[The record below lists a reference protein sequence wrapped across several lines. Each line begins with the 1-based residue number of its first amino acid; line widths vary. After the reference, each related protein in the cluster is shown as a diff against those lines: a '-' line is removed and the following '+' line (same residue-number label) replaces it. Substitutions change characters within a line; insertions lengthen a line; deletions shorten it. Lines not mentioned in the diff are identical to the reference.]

1 MTEEQTYTQPNIAI
15 QDIAFLLNIVEVC
28 STRGAFRAEELTS
41 VGAVYDKVKVFI
53 DANTPPAPIVEEDT
67 TEGTE

>member
-1 MTEEQTYTQPNIAI
+1 MTEQQTDTQPNIAI

-28 STRGAFRAEELTS
+28 STRGAFRAEELSS
-41 VGAVYDKVKVFI
+41 VGAVYNKVKAFI
-53 DANTPPAPIVEEDT
+53 DANTPAAPVAEETT